1 MANRLMEIVANH
13 GTGNDILALAKLLK
27 GIDPNVP
34 YTPITQIKHEEGKN
48 LYNLLGFTPNE
59 SFFKMSEIET
69 NFKGTMMTEFIEE
82 VLQDQQL
89 VEQMAI
95 IAVLI
100 CKKMPAPFIA
110 MALGGSPSEE

>member
-1 MANRLMEIVANH
+1 MANRLMELVANH

-34 YTPITQIKHEEGKN
+34 YTPITQIKHEEGN
-48 LYNLLGFTPNE
+48 IYNSLGFTPNDA
-59 SFFKMSEIET
+59 FFKMSQIET
-69 NFKGTMMTEFIEE
+69 NFNGTMMTEFVEE

-95 IAVLI
+95 IAVLL
-100 CKKMPAPFIA
+100 CKKMPAPLIA
-110 MALGGSPSEE
+110 MALGGSPSDD

>member
-1 MANRLMEIVANH
+1 MATHRLMEIVAEN

-27 GIDPNVP
+27 GINPNVP
-34 YTPITQIKHEEGKN
+34 YTPITQIKHEEGN
-48 LYNLLGFTPNE
+48 IYNSLGFTPNDA
-59 SFFKMSEIET
+59 FFKMSQIET
-69 NFKGTMMTEFIEE
+69 NFSGTMMTELVEE

-95 IAVLI
+95 IAVLL

-110 MALGGSPSEE
+110 MALGGSPSDE

>member
-1 MANRLMEIVANH
+1 MATHRLMEIVAEN

-34 YTPITQIKHEEGKN
+34 YTPITQIKHEEGNIYK
-48 LYNLLGFTPNE
+48 LLGFTPNE

-69 NFKGTMMTEFIEE
+69 NFSGTMMTEFIEE

-95 IAVLI
+95 IAVLL
-100 CKKMPAPFIA
+100 CKKMPASLIG

>member
-1 MANRLMEIVANH
+1 MANRLMELVANH

-34 YTPITQIKHEEGKN
+34 YTPITQLKHEEGN
-48 LYNLLGFTPNE
+48 IYESLGFTPNDA
-59 SFFKMSEIET
+59 FFKMSQIET
-69 NFKGTMMTEFIEE
+69 NFSGTMMTELIED

-95 IAVLI
+95 IAVLL

>member
-1 MANRLMEIVANH
+1 MATHRLMEIVAEN

-27 GIDPNVP
+27 GINPNVP
-34 YTPITQIKHEEGKN
+34 YTPITQIKHEEGNIYK
-48 LYNLLGFTPNE
+48 LLGFTPNDA
-59 SFFKMSEIET
+59 FFKMSQIET
-69 NFKGTMMTEFIEE
+69 NFNGTMMTELVEE

-95 IAVLI
+95 IAVLL

-110 MALGGSPSEE
+110 MALGGSPSDE

>member
-1 MANRLMEIVANH
+1 MANRLMELVANH

-34 YTPITQIKHEEGKN
+34 YTPITQIKHEEGNIYK
-48 LYNLLGFTPNE
+48 LLGFTPNDA
-59 SFFKMSEIET
+59 FFKMSQIET
-69 NFKGTMMTEFIEE
+69 SFNGSMMTEFIEE

-95 IAVLI
+95 IAVLL
-100 CKKMPAPFIA
+100 CKKMPTSLIA

>member
-1 MANRLMEIVANH
+1 MAIRLMELVANH

-34 YTPITQIKHEEGKN
+34 YTPITQLKHGQGNIYEM
-48 LYNLLGFTPNE
+48 LGFTPND
-59 SFFKMSEIET
+59 SFFKMSQIET
-69 NFKGTMMTEFIEE
+69 RFTGTMMTEFLEE

-95 IAVLI
+95 IAVML
-100 CKKMPAPFIA
+100 CRQLPPPLIA
-110 MALGGSPSEE
+110 MTLGGSPSEE